1 MAHSDI
7 VAASKLDPTSTGGG
21 NDTPHAQ
28 GPTDLRVADEERD
41 GGKHVVVD
49 EKQAHAGDVVQVYS
63 GGGSDVSAY
72 DARKE
77 DHFGE
82 AAVVSDA
89 KDVVTHVLHVDDDPG
104 LNPWTFRAFFLGM
117 AEHGLLPL
125 WT

>member
-7 VAASKLDPTSTGGG
+7 AAASRLDPTSTSG
-21 NDTPHAQ
+21 NDTPHAP
-28 GPTDLRVADEERD
+28 GPTDVRVADEERD
-41 GGKHVVVD
+41 SGRHVVD
-49 EKQAHAGDVVQVYS
+49 EKQPAHAGDVVQVHS
-63 GGGSDVSAY
+63 GSDVSAY

-104 LNPWTFRAFFLGM
+104 LNPWTFRAFFLG
-117 AEHGLLPL
+117 
-125 WT
+125 T